1 MWRTYHSLSNP
12 YIWKSH
18 KELGDFLVENIGAL
32 GKEFRLPLFVVFM
45 LDGDGRIVSVDH
57 FSFLDSLSEKIPAEY
72 LSDVSCRM
80 KKEIKYPRMYG
91 KRYYPWGIKILKEDM
106 GRGHYEFQYF
116 PFNFL
121 H

>member
-1 MWRTYHSLSNP
+1 MKVMSASINTKIRFGLVIWMLICGVLIIVFPIRIYGNP
-12 YIWKSH
+12 T

-80 KKEIKYPRMYG
+80 KKESNIQLQ
-91 KRYYPWGIKILKEDM
+91 IL
-106 GRGHYEFQYF
+106 R
-116 PFNFL
+116 
-121 H
+121 